1 MKPSSTKQALKLQI
15 VLLLL
20 ILFVTGTPVIYTL
33 YKMGL
38 FSPKP
43 TVTTVSTVTDENAGT
58 LVFIADYDFEPYSFY
73 DKNGNP
79 SGMDIELA
87 TEIANRM
94 HKKVKIL
101 LGDWQTCKSMI
112 QSDQADI
119 LLGLEIFADESKT
132 STLKTIPVAHDE
144 IKIYGREAIS
154 DIGSLSGRRVGIS
167 AGSIITK
174 IFPLNCEYV
183 GYNTNT
189 EILTAVANGE
199 VDYGICH
206 ASVAAEIIQRDDLG
220 IVPCLTLMESFPALG
235 IRESAPELQAPLNRT
250 IKEMSDDGTIAR
262 LHDKWLDES
271 INNRSLQSVLQNNAA
286 FYIAYLVITVFLMF
300 AAGYTLSLLRLRE
313 EKLKTA
319 LSYQKVLE
327 EVKQQ
332 AQAANR
338 AKTAFLF
345 NMSHD
350 IRTPMNAILG
360 FNDIAMRH
368 IDDRETALD
377 ALQKAR
383 YSSEHMLSVI
393 NDILDMSSIENGKI
407 ELREEIVDVRAYVA
421 RLAGMFQLAMEQKGL
436 HFIVTSDTYSP
447 YIYGDPLRLAQIITN
462 LLSNA
467 MKFTPSGG
475 TVVYHSVETP
485 DAEPGY
491 TNYAVHVRDTGIG
504 MSAEFQKKLFQTFER
519 ERSTTESGI
528 QGTGL
533 GLAIAKHL
541 AELMGG
547 TLLCTS
553 TPGKGTEFIF
563 SFRVKIADQPPAAAP
578 ESDLAAE
585 KFSGRRILLV
595 EDNALNREIA
605 RKLLED
611 SSFSVE
617 EAEDGSVAV
626 EKVSKAAPGYYD
638 LILMDIQM
646 PRMDG
651 YEAARAIRALADPVR
666 AGIPIA
672 AMTANAF
679 DEDRRRAF
687 DAGMNAHIAKPINLQ
702 EMLRVICRL
711 LAPDTNNAS
720 QE

>member
-1 MKPSSTKQALKLQI
+1 M
-15 VLLLL
+15 
-20 ILFVTGTPVIYTL
+20 
-33 YKMGL
+33 
-38 FSPKP
+38 
-43 TVTTVSTVTDENAGT
+43 
-58 LVFIADYDFEPYSFY
+58 
-73 DKNGNP
+73 
-79 SGMDIELA
+79 
-87 TEIANRM
+87 
-94 HKKVKIL
+94 
-101 LGDWQTCKSMI
+101 
-112 QSDQADI
+112 
-119 LLGLEIFADESKT
+119 
-132 STLKTIPVAHDE
+132 
-144 IKIYGREAIS
+144 
-154 DIGSLSGRRVGIS
+154 
-167 AGSIITK
+167 
-174 IFPLNCEYV
+174 NCEYV

-235 IRESAPELQAPLNRT
+235 IRESAPELQEPLNRT

-300 AAGYTLSLLRLRE
+300 AAGYTLSLLHLRE

-327 EVKQQ
+327 EEKQQ